1 MEKSVL
7 TAVIIEDESES
18 LQLLEGLF
26 YSIGGIEVA
35 GSTSNPDEAA
45 GLIVSLN
52 PDLVFLDVKMPGKNG
67 FEVLDEL
74 LNFKSVNPFIV
85 FTTAHDEFAVRAFE
99 YAAFDYLL
107 KPIDP
112 ERLLATVSRCRENK
126 KTDSGQNAGLL
137 LDIHKKLIYKSASG
151 IIIIDPEDIVYIEAD
166 GNYSHFK
173 LGGGRT
179 ETITVQLGKIA
190 AQLPAEKFYRI
201 SRTYIINLHFLQKIN
216 SHKRQCILLCNGTEF
231 RCDIAHDNIKILMNI
246 LKPDM

>member
-7 TAVIIEDESES
+7 TVVIVEDESES
-18 LQLLEGLF
+18 LQLLESLII
-26 YSIGGIEVA
+26 SMGGIKVT

-74 LNFKSVNPFIV
+74 INLKSVNPFIV

-112 ERLLATVSRCRENK
+112 ERLSATIARYRENK
-126 KTDSGQNAGLL
+126 KDAGQNAGLL
-137 LDIHKKLIYKSASG
+137 LDIHKKLIYRSSSG
-151 IIIIDPEDIVYIEAD
+151 IIIIDPADIVYIEAD
-166 GNYSHFK
+166 GNYSLFK
-173 LGGGRT
+173 LCNGRT
-179 ETITVQLGKIA
+179 ETITLLLGKVA
-190 AQLPAEKFYRI
+190 GQLPSDKFFRI
-201 SRTYIINLHFLQKIN
+201 SRTYIINLQFLQKIN
-216 SHKRQCILLCNGTEF
+216 SHKRQCILYCNGTEF
-231 RCDIAHDNIKILMNI
+231 RCVISHDNIKILMNV
-246 LKPDM
+246 LKMDI

>member
-7 TAVIIEDESES
+7 TVVIVEDESES
-18 LQLLEGLF
+18 LQLLESLII
-26 YSIGGIEVA
+26 SMGGIKVT

-112 ERLLATVSRCRENK
+112 ERLSATISRYRENK

-137 LDIHKKLIYKSASG
+137 LDIHKK
-151 IIIIDPEDIVYIEAD
+151 
-166 GNYSHFK
+166 
-173 LGGGRT
+173 
-179 ETITVQLGKIA
+179 
-190 AQLPAEKFYRI
+190 
-201 SRTYIINLHFLQKIN
+201 
-216 SHKRQCILLCNGTEF
+216 
-231 RCDIAHDNIKILMNI
+231 
-246 LKPDM
+246 